1 MTSAARTDSAG
12 VQAERTYLA
21 WTRTGLSYLVVC
33 ALFLRQAGE
42 GQLWFIALA
51 APAAA
56 AAVGVLL
63 GAHRRYVAT
72 LTAIDADDSPADSRL
87 ILTVAAATALVCL
100 TGLIGVFVS

>member
-1 MTSAARTDSAG
+1 VTSAAGSDSAG

-21 WTRTGLSYLVVC
+21 WTRTGLAYLVVC
-33 ALFLRQAGE
+33 ALFLRRAGE

-51 APAAA
+51 APAAG

-63 GAHRRYVAT
+63 RAHRRYVAMR
-72 LTAIDADDSPADSRL
+72 TAIDAGDSPADARL
-87 ILTVAAATALVCL
+87 ILTVAGATALVCL